1 MGGPAALIGA
11 LLLVAGA
18 PWQGTGEGSE
28 GASRAGADAPQRP
41 PARRRAVDGLA
52 GFTSRSRLVFAEL
65 PDRPFRLDATHVF
78 PDRARW
84 LIEPWPADD
93 ADPAAPPDRRAR
105 SLRFLFGEALWSV
118 EPGGAGSR
126 AFEGEELR
134 LARLQLELRRV
145 ATTWPADLEWT
156 GEGTLRTA
164 VLAGVGRLEAR
175 LGDDGRPESLA
186 SSDPD
191 GTARER
197 LVAIRW
203 REPEADGARTWPSG
217 WELHVGE
224 RLVWRE
230 TLVEVAPAARVSELF
245 FVPPDRQGAGARV
258 SLPSAAPTR
267 LELPAVAR
275 WSRPLSPAERAGW
288 EPAVAAARA
297 ELQRLS
303 AQLGGRLS
311 PRPVFELDLSGRPVA
326 LELRLEGT
334 PEPLPEGW
342 SRRPRG
348 PAWRSVGV
356 GTEGLEAALDLL
368 RQAVGE
374 GEQPGTAHLV
384 AQLTPNGVGL
394 TQLVVPVLPR

>member
-1 MGGPAALIGA
+1 MGGPAALIAA

-18 PWQGTGEGSE
+18 PLQGAGEGSE
-28 GASRAGADAPQRP
+28 GAPRSPDDAPQRP
-41 PARRRAVDGLA
+41 PGRRRAVDGLA
-52 GFTSRSRLVFAEL
+52 GFTSRSRLVFPDL

-84 LIEPWPADD
+84 LIEPWPAEDT
-93 ADPAAPPDRRAR
+93 APATPPDRRAR

-118 EPGGAGSR
+118 EPGASGSR
-126 AFEGEELR
+126 AFEGEERR

-145 ATTWPADLEWT
+145 ATTWPADLEWS

-175 LGDDGRPESLA
+175 LAGDGRPESLA

-203 REPEADGARTWPSG
+203 REPDADGGRTWPSG

-230 TLVEVAPAARVSELF
+230 TLVEVAPAAKVSELY

-267 LELPAVAR
+267 LDLPAVAR

-288 EPAVAAARA
+288 GPAVAAARA
-297 ELQRLS
+297 ELERLS
-303 AQLGGRLS
+303 AELGERLS
-311 PRPVFELDLSGRPVA
+311 PRPVFELDPRGRPVT
-326 LELRLEGT
+326 LELRLEGD
-334 PEPLPEGW
+334 PEALPEGW
-342 SRRPRG
+342 SRRPPG
-348 PAWRSVGV
+348 PAWRSVRV
-356 GTEGLEAALDLL
+356 GTEGLEAALDAL
-368 RQAVGE
+368 RQAADE
-374 GEQPGTAHLV
+374 GERLGAPHLV
-384 AQLTPNGVGL
+384 AQLTPAGVGL
-394 TQLVVPVLPR
+394 TQLVLPVQPE